1 MVTKSPVTILV
12 LSLVALATASSGAAA
27 PGDGTEQAIV
37 QMEKD
42 WTETAMKHDAAP
54 LERIVADD
62 WAGFNWD
69 GAKGTKAQLIADV
82 KSGNYKIESVTFDPI
97 KVRVFGDTA
106 VATGGDTEK
115 SQYNGKD
122 ASGHYMWTDVYVKRN
137 GRWQAVASQNTRFET
152 GKP

>member
-27 PGDGTEQAIV
+27 PGDSTEQAIA
-37 QMEKD
+37 QMERE

-62 WAGFNWD
+62 WTGINWD
-69 GAKGTKAQLIADV
+69 GAKGTKTQLIADV

>member
-27 PGDGTEQAIV
+27 PGDSTEQAIA
-37 QMEKD
+37 QMERE

-62 WAGFNWD
+62 WAGINWD
-69 GAKGTKAQLIADV
+69 GAKGTKTQLIADV